1 MYWMNDP
8 LDQINKYRHVKE
20 PLVVTLV
27 ILIEYMFLTAFWVMY
42 LFLSSLFYLIIA
54 VDCILK
60 FNFIFSVVVKQFR
73 CSCYEITSIFNDFVM
88 IPLRWHIVS
97 DLRISKEFGSFRLK
111 SITHNAWYWL
121 KFVLPRF
128 PILFHSQSGNH
139 LVSFFIFKK
148 IYFYHFSYLF
158 SLRTKDNLKLHK
170 KVCELKD
177 FCSVVMASESTET
190 LEFNQYRKSEA
201 TPYIIYADL
210 EALSKKK

>member
-60 FNFIFSVVVKQFR
+60 FNFICSVVVKQFR

-148 IYFYHFSYLF
+148 ICLFYTLFKLWMFFRLELYKHFSNF
-158 SLRTKDNLKLHK
+158 SLSLFRTSQCYKGM
-170 KVCELKD
+170 CY
-177 FCSVVMASESTET
+177 FA
-190 LEFNQYRKSEA
+190 
-201 TPYIIYADL
+201 P
-210 EALSKKK
+210 